1 MDPIRNPFS
10 PGAGAPPPA
19 LAGRDP
25 ILQQAEILLA
35 RARQGRHG
43 KSMLLVGLR
52 GVGKTV
58 LLNEMQWRAEHAGY
72 KAVSVE
78 ALDTRGLAELLAP
91 SLRRVLYAL
100 DRMEGFSQKVREA
113 LYALKGFLAGINLSI
128 GHVDIGVDPDAVRG
142 VADSG
147 DLEADLP
154 DLFEAIGEAAA
165 ERGQGVAL
173 FIDELQY
180 LREVE
185 LSALIMAMHRM
196 AQKRLPLVLF
206 GAGLPQLP
214 ALAGDSKTYAERL
227 FDFHSLDAL
236 TREDTA
242 QALQMPV
249 RELGCTFSEAAI
261 DEIYRLTRGYPYYLQ
276 EWGSHCWNLAEAS
289 PFGLELVQRASTR
302 AVAALDK
309 SFFRVR
315 FDRLTPREKDYL
327 RALAALGPEPQRSGE
342 IARAL
347 GKRVNTLAPLREGLI
362 RKGMLYSPAHG
373 ETAFTVPLFDAFLRR
388 VMPA

>member
-1 MDPIRNPFS
+1 MDPVRNPFS

-19 LAGRDP
+19 LAGRDH
-25 ILQQAEILLA
+25 ILQQARVLLA
-35 RARQGRHG
+35 RALLGRHG
-43 KSMLLVGLR
+43 KSLLLVGLR

-58 LLNEMQWRAEHAGY
+58 LLNEMQWRAELAGY
-72 KAVSVE
+72 KTVSIE
-78 ALDTRGLAELLAP
+78 ALDTRPLVELLAP
-91 SLRRVLYAL
+91 QLRKVLYSL

-113 LYALKGFLAGINLSI
+113 LYALKSFLAGINLSI
-128 GHVDIGVDPDAVRG
+128 GSVDIGVDPDVVRG

-154 DLFEAIGEAAA
+154 DLFEAIGAAAA

-180 LREVE
+180 LRAAE

-196 AQKRLPLVLF
+196 AQKRLPLVLL

-227 FDFHSLDAL
+227 FDFQSLGAL
-236 TREDTA
+236 APEYAA
-242 QALQMPV
+242 QALQDPV
-249 RELGCTFSEAAI
+249 REQGADFSPAAI

-276 EWGSHCWNLAEAS
+276 EWGSHCWNLATL
-289 PFGLELVQRASTR
+289 PQFDLGLIQRASER
-302 AVAALDK
+302 AVSALDK

-327 RALAALGPEPQRSGE
+327 RALASLGSEPQRSGD
-342 IARAL
+342 IARVL
-347 GKRVNTLAPLREGLI
+347 GKRVNALGPLREGLI
-362 RKGMLYSPAHG
+362 RKGMLFSPAHG
-373 ETAFTVPLFDAFLRR
+373 DTAFTVPLFDAFLLR
-388 VMPA
+388 VMPE